1 MAKTTR
7 RNLFKVAAAGGVSA
21 ALGAAMKTEARAQ
34 QSSVPDDDTQRHA
47 HLGIP
52 MFGTSFGAFGATVCF
67 GTYPADSTVD
77 RMQNATP
84 GNRNVHSMG
93 PFQVMIRAGGQVN
106 FIIEGNHQLV
116 VYDNGIQPRDINA
129 DLVLPAP
136 LNTLIDD
143 PRGRIYRGLSPA
155 AVPANFFGPGV
166 PAAAIP
172 AAPPDR
178 IEVVSFPTPGTYLVI
193 CAVRGHFLGGMYGFV
208 MVNP

>member
-21 ALGAAMKTEARAQ
+21 ALGLATKKEARAQ
-34 QSSVPDDDTQRHA
+34 QSSVPDDPERHA
-47 HLGIP
+47 HLDIS
-52 MFGTSFGAFGATVCF
+52 MFGPSYGALGATVCF
-67 GTYPADSTVD
+67 GTFPADSTVD
-77 RMQNATP
+77 RMQVASP
-84 GNRNVHSMG
+84 GNRNGHQMA
-93 PFQVMIRAGGQVN
+93 PFQVIIRAGGTVN
-106 FIIEGNHQLV
+106 FIIEGNHQVV
-116 VYDNGIQPRDINA
+116 VYDDGIQPRDINA
-129 DLVLPAP
+129 DLVLPPP

-178 IEVVSFPTPGTYLVI
+178 IEVVSFPRPGTYLVI
-193 CAVRGHFLGGMYGFV
+193 CSVRTHFLGGMYGFV
-208 MVNP
+208 MVLP